1 MQQVR
6 LALVVGLML
15 ASLEALTDVV
25 VRDPAVAQLNQ
36 LFEDA
41 WDQDMRESPVW
52 ASMLGDRRFNREWS
66 DSSEEAR
73 ERRRVAYNNALKRL
87 AAIDRKVLSPEELVN
102 YELFGDTYRDRL
114 EAMAYR
120 TDLIPISQRG
130 GIQTLDETGNRL
142 RMESAQDYEDWLA
155 RLGKVDALMDQTIE
169 RMKEGVRQG
178 MVPPKITMSRV
189 PAQIEKQIVA
199 TPEQSLFYKPF
210 QQLPSHW
217 SPVERERIR
226 SEAKAVI
233 AEVVVPAYQ
242 RLYEYFTESYL
253 PACAD
258 DIGASSLPNGKA
270 FYEYRVRRF
279 TTTNMTPDEV
289 HEIGLAEVARIRAE
303 MKQVMNE
310 VNFEGTLAE
319 FFTFLREDPQFYFED
334 PMALLKEYQ
343 AVSKQIDPKM
353 VQLFTKLPRM
363 PYGIKVIPEAVAPD
377 TTTAYYSR
385 PAADGSRPG
394 YYWVNLYEPR
404 SRPKFEIEVLTVH
417 EAVPG
422 HHLQIAL
429 QQELESLPNFRR
441 YSGYTVFTE
450 GWGLY
455 SERLGYD
462 IGLYQDP
469 YSKFG
474 QLSYDM
480 WRAVRLVVDT
490 GMHYKGWTRDQAIE
504 FFIDNAP
511 RKRLDIVNEIDRYIS
526 WPGQALA
533 YKVGQL
539 SISSL
544 REKATKALGADFDL
558 RRFHDRLLSQGAI
571 PLSLLETLIADW
583 IESERE
589 RLAEE
594 TSLLSSD

>member
-66 DSSEEAR
+66 DSGDEAR
-73 ERRRVAYNNALKRL
+73 ARRLAAYSSALKRL
-87 AAIDRKVLSPEELVN
+87 AAIDREVLPADELVN

-114 EAMAYR
+114 EAMEYR

-142 RMESAQDYEDWLA
+142 RMESVQDYEDWLA
-155 RLGKVDALMDQTIE
+155 RLRKVDALMDQTIE
-169 RMKEGVRQG
+169 RMQAGVRQG

-189 PAQIEKQIVA
+189 PAQIEKQLVA
-199 TPEQSLFYKPF
+199 MPEQSLFYKPF

-217 SPVERERIR
+217 SSAERERIR
-226 SEAKAVI
+226 SEAKSVI
-233 AEVVVPAYQ
+233 AQVVVPAYQ

>member
-15 ASLEALTDVV
+15 ASLEALTDVM

-66 DSSEEAR
+66 DSGDEAR
-73 ERRRVAYNNALKRL
+73 ARRLAAYSSALKRL
-87 AAIDRKVLSPEELVN
+87 AAIDREVLPPDELVN

-114 EAMAYR
+114 EAMEYR

-142 RMESAQDYEDWLA
+142 RMESVQDYEDWLA

-242 RLYEYFTESYL
+242 RLYDYFTESYL

-258 DIGASSLPNGKA
+258 EIDASSLPNGKA